1 MKLFKLKTNQNL
13 MTITVSI
20 TILLFKDLPLNI
32 NFRNKKYKA
41 PTPEITTKII

>member
-20 TILLFKDLPLNI
+20 TIFVV
-32 NFRNKKYKA
+32 
-41 PTPEITTKII
+41 